1 MIQSLLIKLA
11 MLILTMGVV
20 FWVGWQAP
28 QASQDNRDSEPAAVP
43 AEQQPGPERTAVTP
57 DTARS
62 AAKTSAVSA
71 RQTTVAPTSSH
82 GVLDLNR
89 ASAEEL
95 ESLPGIGAVLAQ
107 RVIEYRGSHGGF
119 RSVEDLRQV
128 KGIGAKKFERVRSL
142 VNVAAPA
149 AAGKSEKRQL

>member
-1 MIQSLLIKLA
+1 MIQSLLIKVA
-11 MLILTMGVV
+11 MLTLTMGVV
-20 FWVGWQAP
+20 FWIGWQAP
-28 QASQDNRDSEPAAVP
+28 QASQDDSDSEPVAVQT
-43 AEQQPGPERTAVTP
+43 EQKPGPERTAVTP
-57 DTARS
+57 DTVRPAP
-62 AAKTSAVSA
+62 KTSAVST
-71 RQTTVAPTSSH
+71 RRTT
-82 GVLDLNR
+82 GVPATPRTVDLNR

-142 VNVAAPA
+142 VSVAAPA
-149 AAGKSEKRQL
+149 AAGQSEKRQL